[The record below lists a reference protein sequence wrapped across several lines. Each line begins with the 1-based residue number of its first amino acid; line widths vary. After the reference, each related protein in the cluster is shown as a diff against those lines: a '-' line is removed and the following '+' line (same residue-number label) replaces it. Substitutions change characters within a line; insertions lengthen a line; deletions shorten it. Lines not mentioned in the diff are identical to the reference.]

1 MLSYKD
7 YFTNEDMK
15 PRGYDFM
22 ADGVLD
28 DTHFQ
33 SKEEACD
40 DFMQNSFNIVHGLI
54 KKRRGRQW
62 TDAFFEDMK
71 KQDLTGK
78 AIEYQEALKQAL
90 IEQAIYTYDNG
101 DASASKYEGESAYA
115 PKAVSA
121 LWDFIIF

>member
-33 SKEEACD
+33 SKAEAVD
-40 DFMQNSFNIVHGLI
+40 DFLQNAFNIVHGLI
-54 KKRRGRQW
+54 KKRRGREW
-62 TDAFFEDMK
+62 TKAFFTDMK
-71 KQDLTGK
+71 KTDLTGK
-78 AIEYQEALKQAL
+78 ALEYQEALKEAL